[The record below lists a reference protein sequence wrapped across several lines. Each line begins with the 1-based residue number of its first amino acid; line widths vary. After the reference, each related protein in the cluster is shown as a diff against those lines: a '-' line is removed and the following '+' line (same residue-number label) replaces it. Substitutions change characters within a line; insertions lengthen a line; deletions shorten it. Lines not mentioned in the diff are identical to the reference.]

1 MLNNVRRFRFKLANV
16 QKGLEVQTPSGL
28 CLPTVK
34 VHASDAH
41 LRHALCVVALVA
53 SVHPGLVCFLR
64 RYPHAGKC
72 VKTIMDDTNPPL
84 GYARFAPNGRYIMT
98 CSLDSRI
105 KLWDFD
111 ALKLLKTYDGE
122 APPGTAMSDHVAT
135 IVLDPDCSG
144 VIVYGECPYIGRT

>member
-1 MLNNVRRFRFKLANV
+1 MIICCLASRNPENRKFNHEWV
-16 QKGLEVQTPSGL
+16 LKRVCWKCEVTMASATLHETARQQCPFGALPSACVYQWL
-28 CLPTVK
+28 CYI
-34 VHASDAH
+34 
-41 LRHALCVVALVA
+41 
-53 SVHPGLVCFLR
+53 HPRCEFSRVC
-64 RYPHAGKC
+64 PHAGKC

-122 APPGTAMSDHVAT
+122 TPPASV
-135 IVLDPDCSG
+135 
-144 VIVYGECPYIGRT
+144 